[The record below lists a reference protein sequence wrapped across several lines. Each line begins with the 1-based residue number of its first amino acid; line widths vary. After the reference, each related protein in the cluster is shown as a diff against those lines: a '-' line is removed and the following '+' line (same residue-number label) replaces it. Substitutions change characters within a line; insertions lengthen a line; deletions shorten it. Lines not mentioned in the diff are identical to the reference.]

1 MLQGGNIRRGETTN
15 LDTNLAVLIDF
26 ENIAAGTDKEGLGRF
41 DINAIMSRLVDKGR
55 VLIARSYADWGRFSR
70 FKQAL
75 LTANVTMYELTSHGM
90 QDKNRADIAMVVDAL
105 ELAFTKDYI
114 DTFVIV
120 SGDSD
125 FTPLVL
131 KMRELNKRVIG
142 IGTRSSTSRLLVQ
155 ACDEFIFYDH
165 IVKSKRKARQGRGG
179 RKPVGRQAGYDLL
192 METLHGL
199 QRENP
204 QAPLASVIKGALRR
218 KSPDFSESELGFQS
232 FARFLESARDAGY
245 ISLER
250 DRKAGG
256 YRVDAADTG
265 VDDEDLEESDS
276 RGGDWTDS
284 YIPAGTEVFVNALK
298 EQGVELLSHPVRMQI
313 LHIIETLAKER
324 RSKRRKVTAQ
334 YLREDVRKAL
344 RNTFPNLPARAIRSV
359 FTSLMQAGL
368 LIHKDGTAIRS
379 ASAAFHLE
387 KDAEGLNKELVS
399 TYLAHLEEANA
410 DLHNVDLLAELF
422 LGDPERKREIEESLA
437 WLAQAQLGEGDEA
450 ALNELDLD
458 SLLSSEPTEAPTA
471 VEPTLEAAPADEPA
485 VVEATADEP
494 VAEEAPKKKR
504 VRKAPAKKPAAPA
517 KKKPATRTRKKPATT
532 AKAAAPEAEAE
543 APADEEPKKRT
554 RRRVRRKKT
563 EDAPADG
570 NDLDLDSLLESSD

>member
-1 MLQGGNIRRGETTN
+1 VLQGGNIRRGETTN